1 MFRNYLLI
9 ALRNIRHNKL
19 FSVINISG
27 LSIGLAACF
36 IIMLYVRDEFSYDR
50 FHRDAHLKYRIALN
64 RIYPDTEVKYA
75 IIPHSV
81 GPAMLEEFPEVVA
94 CTRLFAGQN
103 EIPFTYGDQTFIEKN
118 WMLADSN
125 FFDMFSIELLEGDPE
140 KILRDPNDMILTEST
155 AKKYFGDEEAI
166 GKTLSFPLGEVLI
179 NGIEQLALKDL
190 SLDGRLFISENVHV
204 VLDYHKKE
212 DQLREE
218 SLGKNKLG
226 TTIRGI
232 GPCYAD
238 KVGRS
243 YAVRMADLRDLNNL
257 KAKLQTIVEYK
268 NKVFGAVYGAEP
280 MKVDEI
286 FEKCKSYADKL
297 LPYITDTTEYLHKAI
312 TGGKSILFEGAQGSL
327 LDLDHGTFPFVTSS
341 NSSSLGM
348 PAGCGVPAKHVNK
361 FVGVVKAY
369 STRVG
374 AGPFPTEQDN
384 DIGQYIRDKGNE
396 YGTTT
401 GRPRRC
407 GWFDAVAVSYSV
419 AIGGIDSVAMM
430 HLDTLAGI
438 KELKICR
445 AYKIDGREKTFFPAN
460 TNKLLQASAV
470 YETMPGWDED
480 LSQISDFNDLPENV
494 ENYIY
499 RIEELIGKPITII
512 GVGPKRSQTIF
523 R

>member
-1 MFRNYLLI
+1 MNHCVVGLQWGDEGKGKVVDILAEQCDIVVRYSGGANAGHTVVIGDNKFALHLLPSGS
-9 ALRNIRHNKL
+9 IR
-19 FSVINISG
+19 
-27 LSIGLAACF
+27 
-36 IIMLYVRDEFSYDR
+36 
-50 FHRDAHLKYRIALN
+50 
-64 RIYPDTEVKYA
+64 PDTICVIA
-75 IIPHSV
+75 NGV
-81 GPAMLEEFPEVVA
+81 VVDPEVLVS
-94 CTRLFAGQN
+94 G
-103 EIPFTYGDQTFIEKN
+103 IDK
-118 WMLADSN
+118 LA
-125 FFDMFSIELLEGDPE
+125 E
-140 KILRDPNDMILTEST
+140 
-155 AKKYFGDEEAI
+155 
-166 GKTLSFPLGEVLI
+166 
-179 NGIEQLALKDL
+179 KDL

-243 YAVRMADLRDLNNL
+243 FAVRMADLRDLNKL
-257 KAKLQTIVEYK
+257 KTKLQTIVDYK

-280 MKVDEI
+280 MKADEI
-286 FEKCKSYADKL
+286 FEKCESYAARL
-297 LPYITDTTEYLHKAI
+297 LPFIADTTEYLHTAI

-348 PAGCGVPAKHVNK
+348 PAGCGVPASCVDK

-384 DIGQYIRDKGNE
+384 ETGQYIRDKGNE

-407 GWFDAVAVSYSV
+407 GWFDAVAVSYAV
-419 AIGGIDSVAMM
+419 TIGAIDSVAMM
-430 HLDTLAGI
+430 HLDTLAGL

-445 AYKIDGREKTFFPAN
+445 AYKINGQEKIFFPAN
-460 TNKLLQASAV
+460 TDKLLKASAV

-480 LSQISDFNDLPENV
+480 LSNANDFHNLPENAQS
-494 ENYIY
+494 YIC
-499 RIEELIGKPITII
+499 RIEELIGKPITAI